1 MTCELS
7 LVFNIYFLGQRSGQP
22 GSFKDIKPS
31 DSSGKQPFSAQHWT
45 PSPVVCRWVW
55 GGKKEYFLYF
65 CLGEENCIEE
75 IFFFFVDDFHFV
87 YFVIMK
93 CLIWDQR
100 ELVSKRPVW
109 YQEVE
114 FSMKRSQENS
124 VHLRALWIF
133 TMWSIKVGL
142 NVNKWWSVFLSSQN
156 TYID

>member
-75 IFFFFVDDFHFV
+75 IFFFFCGWFSF
-87 YFVIMK
+87 
-93 CLIWDQR
+93 CLFCYN
-100 ELVSKRPVW
+100 EMS
-109 YQEVE
+109 
-114 FSMKRSQENS
+114 
-124 VHLRALWIF
+124 HLGSEGAGVKTSSLISGSWIF
-133 TMWSIKVGL
+133 HEAVTRKQCSFESAL
-142 NVNKWWSVFLSSQN
+142 DFYNVVN
-156 TYID
+156 